1 MPRTLLSRTILLC
14 GSLLAVIAGSTARAQ
29 LTAPESSENG
39 TVLIVPGQATFAD
52 TGIDV
57 PAGRIVTIH
66 ADGSVFIGRSAKGK
80 YDEPADVGP
89 EGTFLY
95 NEKVAKQEFPLPAAA
110 SGPAACFCLMGRIGD
125 GAPFY
130 VGRSKSFKAAAAGRL
145 YLGVND
151 FDTSDNEG
159 QFVVSVSFSDAVQ
172 PLRYEQVVPVDMAPG
187 AGVPGCS
194 VVVFYLDGLRPDV
207 IREMAAM
214 GAIPNINRLFV
225 EGGVWMQ
232 NAFTGFPS
240 DTITSNGTMWTGCC
254 SDRHGLKGQ
263 VSFSRRTLESKSYLD
278 PMGPSR
284 SARLLGPEGLDQ
296 ILRETG
302 AASVEVVK
310 GDEASR
316 RFRERR
322 GSGIPPLYEHLRH
335 NGEDW
340 STGALPIMTEF
351 PPIPWSRSLTKFVP
365 YFQYHDSWRYM
376 DEANVDYAKHF
387 LFERQSPVT
396 IIWLPETDS
405 VSHHDY
411 SRGQFG
417 ATRKIIAKADVLI
430 GQMLAELDAQRR
442 LDRTYFILCS
452 DHGHHG
458 GQTAN
463 LSHYDLADEFFYKP
477 RLLTADGKWVGG
489 GLGLSVRQ
497 HRFWNRHPE
506 DKAINF
512 VFVDADQDGAARV
525 FLPNNEY
532 KSGKWYGK
540 PRAADLLSYRIAD
553 NVAPI
558 DLITSLTQIQSYR
571 PDGRTDHPV
580 DLVIAKLTDESILIS
595 TRDRGH
601 AVVSR
606 KRDEKN
612 GKWVYKY
619 QVVDQ
624 LQPTADG
631 SIAYHEVRMPET
643 DPLGLV
649 ENLHPRLLA
658 YDHDETEWLRLTAL
672 TKYPDSVVAIT
683 RHMLWQE
690 NLAEQELEHAPDLV
704 VTARPG
710 WYFGIDAALGTT
722 HGYPLADSMRPSFFV
737 SGPNVRRSA
746 RVEEPCRLADLTPT
760 ILDMLGYRMET
771 GDFDGH
777 PLRNIYETASTSP
790 PAEPSAMKQVRHTD
804 ADPPETRPLYW
815 DDVDLKAWKRLDPAL
830 RPVYEHKPVTIH
842 HPYSPWDIH
851 NVAYNLISVSDFN
864 VLRFFDDAVS
874 PLDNGRPIFTQSVDW
889 VNDQVRHS
897 SVAPVSDAAEVLD
910 VSTTT
915 IGDYS
920 FTSAGNIKRID
931 AAIDWVQNRANEVDG
946 AVARPFG
953 VDHTLGM
960 KAANKVV
967 DGVQYWFWDT
977 YRFGQRV
984 VGEWLDEGLLNGVE
998 DATDYQINKK
1008 RLLPAEMII
1017 DPAQISSQ
1025 PAPPMPMPT
1034 DSPKP

>member
-1 MPRTLLSRTILLC
+1 MPRRVQSRFLSLC
-14 GSLLAVIAGSTARAQ
+14 CSLIVAVIAGSTARAQ

-39 TVLIVPGQATFAD
+39 TVLIVPGNATFAD

-57 PAGRIVTIH
+57 VAGQILTIH
-66 ADGSVFIGRSAKGK
+66 ADGSVFIGKSAKGK
-80 YDEPADVGP
+80 YDEPANVGP

-95 NEKVAKQEFPLPAAA
+95 NEKVTKQDFPLAAA
-110 SGPAACFCLMGRIGD
+110 GSGPAPCFCLMGRIGD
-125 GAPFY
+125 ADPFF
-130 VGRSKSFKAAAAGRL
+130 VGRSRSFKAANSGRL

-151 FDTSDNEG
+151 FDASDNEG
-159 QFVVSVSFSDAVQ
+159 QFVVSISHSESIHPIA
-172 PLRYEQVVPVDMAPG
+172 YEQVVPIDMTPG
-187 AGVPGCS
+187 AAVPGCS

-214 GAIPNINRLFV
+214 GHIPNINRLFV

-240 DTITSNGTMWTGCC
+240 DTITSNGTMWTGCF

-278 PMGPSR
+278 PMGPGR
-284 SARLLGPEGLDQ
+284 SARLLAPEGLDRVM
-296 ILRETG
+296 RETG
-302 AASVEVVK
+302 AASVEVID

-340 STGALPIMTEF
+340 STGALPVMTEF
-351 PPIPWSRSLTKFVP
+351 PPVPWSRSLTKYVP

-376 DEANVDYAKHF
+376 DEANTDFAKNF

-396 IIWLPETDS
+396 IVWLPETDS

-417 ATRKIIAKADVLI
+417 TTRRIIARADELI
-430 GQMLAELDAQRR
+430 GQMVAELDARHR

-458 GQTAN
+458 GQTSN

-477 RLLTADGKWVGG
+477 RLLTPDGKWVGG

-497 HRFWNRHPE
+497 HRFWNRHTDDRPI
-506 DKAINF
+506 DFI
-512 VFVDADQDGAARV
+512 FVDGDQDGAARV
-525 FLPNNEY
+525 FLPNREY
-532 KSGKWYGK
+532 KSAAWYGK
-540 PRAADLLSYRIAD
+540 PRAADLLAYRIAD
-553 NVAPI
+553 NVAPV
-558 DLITSLTQIQSYR
+558 DLITSLTQVQAAR
-571 PDGRTDHPV
+571 PDGTAERPV
-580 DLVIAKLTDESILIS
+580 DLVIVKLTDDSILIS
-595 TRDRGH
+595 TQDRGN
-601 AVVSR
+601 AVVAR
-606 KRDEKN
+606 KRDAK

-619 QVVDQ
+619 MVVDH
-624 LQPTADG
+624 LQPMADG
-631 SIAYHEVRMPET
+631 SIAYDIVQSPET

-649 ENLHPRLLA
+649 GHLHPRLLA
-658 YDHDETEWLRLTAL
+658 YDHDETDWLRLTAL

-710 WYFGIDAALGTT
+710 WYFGSDAALGTT

-737 SGPNVRRSA
+737 SGPNVRKSA
-746 RVEEPCRLADLTPT
+746 RVEEPCRLADMTPT
-760 ILDMLGYRMET
+760 ILDMLGYRTET

-777 PLRNIYETASTSP
+777 PLRNIYQTPVAESSTT
-790 PAEPSAMKQVRHTD
+790 QRVVHTD
-804 ADPPETRPLYW
+804 TEPLETRPLHW
-815 DDVDLKAWKRLDPAL
+815 DDVDLKAWKKLDPAL
-830 RPVYEHKPVTIH
+830 RPEYDHKPLTIN
-842 HPYSPWDIH
+842 HPYKPYDIN
-851 NVAYNLISVSDFN
+851 NVAYNLLSVSDFN
-864 VLRFFDDAVS
+864 VLRFFDDALS
-874 PLDNGRPIFTQSVDW
+874 PFDNGRPIVTQGFVW
-889 VNDQVRHS
+889 VGDKFRHS
-897 SVAPVSDAAEVLD
+897 SLPAVAEAADALD

-920 FTSAGNIKRID
+920 FTSAGNMKRID
-931 AAIDWVQNRANEVDG
+931 GAIDWLQQRINTVDG
-946 AVARPFG
+946 AVARQFG
-953 VDHTLGM
+953 VEHSPGVV
-960 KAANKVV
+960 AVNKVV
-967 DGVQYWFWDT
+967 DGVQFWFWDT
-977 YRFGQRV
+977 YRFGERV
-984 VGEWLDEGLLNGVE
+984 AGEWLDEGLLNGIE
-998 DATDYQINKK
+998 DATDRSLNRS
-1008 RLLPAEMII
+1008 RLQPAEMII
-1017 DPAQISSQ
+1017 DPSRVPPS
-1025 PAPPMPMPT
+1025 PAPPTTP
-1034 DSPKP
+1034 PKP